1 MSHSQ
6 TGGLFQFGDTELFID
21 LGILASVA
29 PGIHHYH
36 LVTVGMVLTD
46 MLLVIPKGKE
56 RRQSA
61 FSEHSRHAGIQ
72 AHHVIAYG
80 LFAGNADSS
89 DGEFP

>member
-1 MSHSQ
+1 
-6 TGGLFQFGDTELFID
+6 
-21 LGILASVA
+21 
-29 PGIHHYH
+29 
-36 LVTVGMVLTD
+36 MVLTD

-61 FSEHSRHAGIQ
+61 FPEHSRHAGIQ